1 MKNCYAK
8 CIVFLLFETG
18 TDIDHATVLT
28 IRLCNDTVHAF
39 LTLSLVSYHGSGH
52 TVAGGDLNPCGCHN
66 PEGSPGAMVQ
76 KVVSG
81 SENDDT

>member
-28 IRLCNDTVHAF
+28 IACVA
-39 LTLSLVSYHGSGH
+39 TLLVIKRAS
-52 TVAGGDLNPCGCHN
+52 
-66 PEGSPGAMVQ
+66 Q
-76 KVVSG
+76 KVVLG